1 VTSSVSALRGAS
13 KDHPD
18 PGGAVVD
25 PGAKPVRRTFTAE
38 YRARIVAE
46 YEAAP
51 RGSKAAVLRREGL
64 YQSQVRE
71 WTQARDVTVAGTVA
85 ARRPHRATK
94 DLGGG
99 GETARLRAENERL
112 TRELA
117 QSQAVVEIMGKLQ
130 GLLET
135 ISESTATPTS
145 SPTR

>member
-1 VTSSVSALRGAS
+1 VISNVSALRGAS
-13 KDHPD
+13 KDPD
-18 PGGAVVD
+18 PGDGVVD

-71 WTQARDVTVAGTVA
+71 WTQARDAAAGMGEA
-85 ARRPHRATK
+85 PRPHRASRN
-94 DLGGG
+94 LGVGR
-99 GETARLRAENERL
+99 EIARLRSDNERL

-135 ISESTATPTS
+135 ISESTTTPTS
-145 SPTR
+145 SPKR

>member
-13 KDHPD
+13 KDPD
-18 PGGAVVD
+18 PGDAEVVD
-25 PGAKPVRRTFTAE
+25 PGAKPVRRTFTAD

-51 RGSKAAVLRREGL
+51 RGSKAGVLRREGL

-71 WTQARDVTVAGTVA
+71 WTQARDAAAAGTVA
-85 ARRPHRATK
+85 ARRPHRSTK
-94 DLGGG
+94 ES
-99 GETARLRAENERL
+99 GEVARLRAENERL
-112 TRELA
+112 TRELT

-135 ISESTATPTS
+135 ISESTATSTS